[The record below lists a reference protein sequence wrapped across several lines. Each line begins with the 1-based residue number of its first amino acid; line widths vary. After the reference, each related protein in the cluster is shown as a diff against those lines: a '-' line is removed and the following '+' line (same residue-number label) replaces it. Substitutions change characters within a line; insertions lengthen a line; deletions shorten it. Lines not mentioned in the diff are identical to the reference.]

1 MFITIEGME
10 GGGKST
16 HLPFVADL
24 LRSAGKSVLVTREP
38 GGTQIG
44 EALRAL
50 LLNPRQAIGLDT
62 ELLLMFASRAEHLAT
77 VIEPAL
83 RAGRWVVCSRFT
95 DATYAYQG
103 AGRGIPNHRIAVLED
118 WVQGAR
124 RPDLTLVLDIPAEE
138 GLARVR
144 QRGDTDRFEQERV
157 EFFDRVRQAYLA
169 RAAAHP
175 GRYRIINARSPVEV
189 VRAKV
194 ERVVRGLL

>member
-16 HLPFVADL
+16 NLPFIADL

-38 GGTQIG
+38 GGTEIG

-50 LLNPRQAIGLDT
+50 LLNPRQAIGPDT
-62 ELLLMFASRAEHLAT
+62 ELLLLFASRAEHLAT

-103 AGRGIPNHRIAVLED
+103 AGRGIPSHRIAVLED

-144 QRGDTDRFEQERV
+144 QRGEADRFEQERV
-157 EFFDRVRQAYLA
+157 AFFDSVRQAYLA
-169 RAAAHP
+169 RAAAYP
-175 GRYRIINARSPVEV
+175 KRYRVIDARSPIEI
-189 VRAKV
+189 VRA
-194 ERVVRGLL
+194 ELEGVVRGLL